1 MIQARTQVPVP
12 INEAVARFEPGSP
25 ERRALRA
32 ALAAQ
37 RATVVEI
44 PLVIGGRAAASARRR
59 PIVCPHDHGHV
70 LAQAHLAEPE
80 HVTQAVAAAAAAW
93 PSWSRTPWPE
103 RAAIF
108 LRAAELLATD
118 WRAAINAAT
127 MLAQSKTPQQAEIDA
142 ACELIDFWRFNPH
155 FAERLF
161 QLQPQSSPGCWNV
174 TDWRPLEGFVLA
186 ITPFNFTSITANLAT
201 APALLGNVVL
211 WKPAHEATLAAHHLL
226 ALLSRAGLPPG
237 VINLLPGEGRTIG
250 PVALGDPGLAGVH
263 FTGSTPSFNAIWR
276 EVGAQ
281 IARYRN
287 YPRLV
292 GETGG
297 KDFVVAHPSADEDAL
312 LTALIR
318 GAYEY
323 QGQKCSAVSRA
334 YLPRSLW
341 TRLEARLADTIA
353 ALPVGDPCDFST
365 FVGAVINRHAWTNI
379 RDYLALAQQT
389 PGCRIVAGGRCDD
402 QRGFFVHPTLVTSE
416 DPRSRLMTEEIFGP
430 VLTCHVY
437 EDRAY
442 DEVLTLCDQS
452 SPFGLTGA
460 VFARDAAAI
469 ARAHDRLRH
478 AAGNFYINDKPTGA
492 VVGQQPF
499 GGARASGTNDKAGS
513 ELNLLRWLT
522 PRVIKETLAP
532 PRDYRYPYMQADEDD
547 AGDAAPCQGER
558 AG

>member
-1 MIQARTQVPVP
+1 MIQAQTHVPLP
-12 INEAVARFEPGSP
+12 ANEAVRNHAPGSP
-25 ERRALRA
+25 ERHELRRALMT
-32 ALAAQ
+32 Q
-37 RATVVEI
+37 QATVVEI
-44 PLVIGGRAAASARRR
+44 PLVIGGRAVSAARRR

-70 LAQAHLAEPE
+70 LAQVHSAEPA
-80 HVTQAVAAAAAAW
+80 HVAQAIAAAAAAW
-93 PSWSRTPWPE
+93 PAWSRTPWAE

-108 LRAAELLATD
+108 LRAAELLATR
-118 WRAAINAAT
+118 WRATINAAT
-127 MLAQSKTPQQAEIDA
+127 MLAQSKTPHQAEIDA
-142 ACELIDFWRFNPH
+142 ACELIDFWRFNPY

-161 QLQPQSSPGCWNV
+161 QEQPQSAPGSWNYA
-174 TDWRPLEGFVLA
+174 DWRPLEGFVLA

-211 WKPAHEATLAAHHLL
+211 WKPAHEATLAAHYLL
-226 ALLSRAGLPPG
+226 ELLTAAGLPPG

-250 PVALGDPGLAGVH
+250 PAALGDPNLAGVH

-297 KDFVVAHPSADEDAL
+297 KDFIVAHPSADEDAL

-318 GAYEY
+318 GAFEY

-341 TRLEARLADTIA
+341 LRLEARLADTIA
-353 ALPVGDPCDFST
+353 ALPMGDPCDFKS

-379 RDYLALAQQT
+379 RDYLELARGT
-389 PGCRIVAGGRCDD
+389 AGCRIVAGGSCSDTH
-402 QRGFFVHPTLVTSE
+402 GFFVHPTLIESE

-437 EDRAY
+437 EDQAY
-442 DEVLTLCDQS
+442 EQVLTLCDQT

-460 VFARDAAAI
+460 VFAREQPAI
-469 ARAHDRLRH
+469 GLALDRLRH

-513 ELNLLRWLT
+513 GTNLLRWVT
-522 PRVIKETLAP
+522 PRVIKENLAP
-532 PRDYRYPYMQADEDD
+532 PHDYRYPYME
-547 AGDAAPCQGER
+547 GDAADDTH
-558 AG
+558 